1 MNASPI
7 ALLISACV
15 FIGLAQTVVE
25 AVSFTKSPPAIIG
38 SERSWQFITGFQAL
52 TEHHILG
59 KGKDSWYGSTD
70 AGGSWNKIFVG
81 KSNTIR
87 NDVTAVVIQN
97 GVAHNFG
104 SIPKVNGSKLEHFFS
119 FNSSF
124 TTFFLYDE
132 ITKQFKFSLRSQ
144 SILFT
149 GIPEPGVTCGNSKMA
164 YGCPFRT
171 GGRGVVELVENGKN
185 VFVQSII
192 VYMNGEKYAN
202 PRPELKDYAT
212 TVIAFRSSDGGF
224 TWNYAGV
231 ILAASAVPQSEE
243 GPNENDLV
251 VLKDGKTI
259 LSVIRLDAGDGYLT
273 HRYAPYVTVKSTDG
287 GFTWS
292 KPTELPNTVGCA
304 RPRLLLLGST
314 LVLSGGRLSP
324 TNRDILIWTDENG
337 DGKQWRQQSVSYI
350 HNELSKNNSAI
361 PKFTSLV
368 NNSESRQS
376 TSYTSLL
383 RTGSRSGIITYG
395 IIINKTGT
403 AFSMAFEV

>member
-1 MNASPI
+1 MKASQATI
-7 ALLISACV
+7 FVFTFV
-15 FIGLAQTVVE
+15 FIRSAQTVVE
-25 AVSFTKSPPAIIG
+25 AVHFTKSPVIIG

-52 TEHHILG
+52 TEHYILG

-81 KSNTIR
+81 ESNKIR

-104 SIPKVNGSKLEHFFS
+104 SIPKVNDGSKLDHFFS

-132 ITKQFKFSLRSQ
+132 PTKQFKFSLKSQ

-149 GIPEPGVTCGNSKMA
+149 GIPAPGATCGNLKMA

-171 GGRGVVELVENGKN
+171 GGRGMVEFVENGKN

-192 VYMNGEKYAN
+192 VYMDGEKYAN

-212 TVIAFRSSDGGF
+212 TVVAFRSRDGGF
-224 TWNYAGV
+224 TWKYAGV
-231 ILAASAVPQSEE
+231 ILAASAVPHSEE

-350 HNELSKNNSAI
+350 HNELAKNNSSI

-383 RTGSRSGIITYG
+383 RTGPRSGIITYG